1 MTVLSSQSI
10 RKRGIF
16 TPFNERTI
24 HKGMTFGLGPAGYD
38 VRIAETVEL
47 GVQRTSRITYSVPRS
62 ALASTMEHFNM
73 PDDCVAYVKD
83 KSTWARRFVL
93 VQNTIIEP
101 GWRGFLTLEITYDG
115 DDGIVIEAGSP
126 IAQIVF
132 HKLDEPTEQPYN
144 GKYQDQASG
153 PQYAI
158 MEKEKC

>member
-16 TPFNERTI
+16 TPFNERTV

-47 GVQRTSRITYSVPRS
+47 GTQRTSLGTYSAPKA
-62 ALASTMEHFNM
+62 ALASTMEHFTM

-132 HKLDEPTEQPYN
+132 HKLDEPTEQPYR

-153 PQYAI
+153 PQHAI
-158 MEKEKC
+158 MEKEK

>member
-1 MTVLSSQSI
+1 MTVLSAQTI
-10 RKRGIF
+10 RKHGIF
-16 TPFNERTI
+16 TPFHERTV

-47 GVQRTSRITYSVPRS
+47 GIQRASRITYSAPHS
-62 ALASTMEHFNM
+62 ALASTVEHFNM
-73 PDDCVAYVKD
+73 PEDCIAYVKD

-101 GWRGFLTLEITYDG
+101 GWRGHLTLEITYDG

-132 HKLDEPTEQPYN
+132 HKLDEPTENPYN
-144 GKYQDQASG
+144 GKYQDQKAG
-153 PQYAI
+153 PQPAI
-158 MEKEKC
+158 MERIK

>member
-16 TPFNERTI
+16 TPFNERTV

-47 GVQRTSRITYSVPRS
+47 GIQRTSRGIWNAPEAT
-62 ALASTMEHFNM
+62 LASTMEHFTM
-73 PDDCVAYVKD
+73 PDDCIAYVKD

-132 HKLDEPTEQPYN
+132 HKLDEPTEQPYS

-153 PQYAI
+153 PQHAI
-158 MEKEKC
+158 MEKVR

>member
-10 RKRGIF
+10 RKCGIF
-16 TPFNERTI
+16 TPFNERTV
-24 HKGMTFGLGPAGYD
+24 HKGMTFGLGPSGYD

-47 GVQRTSRITYSVPRS
+47 GVQRTSRGIWNASKAT
-62 ALASTMEHFNM
+62 LASTMEHFTM

-115 DDGIVIEAGSP
+115 DDGIVIESGSP

-132 HKLDEPTEQPYN
+132 HKLDEPTEQPYS
-144 GKYQDQASG
+144 GKYQDQESG
-153 PQYAI
+153 PQHAI
-158 MEKEKC
+158 MEKIK

>member
-47 GVQRTSRITYSVPRS
+47 GVQRTSIGTYSAPKA
-62 ALASTMEHFNM
+62 ALASTVEHFNM

-126 IAQIVF
+126 IAQIIF
-132 HKLDEPTEQPYN
+132 HKLDEPTEQPYS

-153 PQYAI
+153 PQHAI
-158 MEKEKC
+158 MEKEK